1 MSKELDPMMVEAMLS
16 SLAQINITD
25 LLKGQNAKL
34 QFHATFE
41 GTPLVIDIR
50 LKPGEI
56 LARLKVVEDGDQSRP
71 D

>member
-1 MSKELDPMMVEAMLS
+1 MSKELDPIMAEAMLA
-16 SLAQINITD
+16 SLAQINIAD

-41 GTPLVIDIR
+41 GTPLVIDVR

-56 LARLKVVEDGDQSRP
+56 LTRIKVVENGD
-71 D
+71 

>member
-1 MSKELDPMMVEAMLS
+1 MSKELDSAMVEAMLT
-16 SLAQINITD
+16 SLAQVNITD

-41 GTPLVIDIR
+41 GTPLMVDIR

-56 LARLKVVEDGDQSRP
+56 LARIKVIEEDGD
-71 D
+71 